1 MPVAASSTG
10 RAGLPNVISRTA
22 TDGRQSKARIAQLSA
37 HRPRRFTTPR
47 LADSTRSPLEQH
59 IEGVGQL
66 LVRLLTGNFEEAV
79 AARKEKRPPQFRD

>member
-1 MPVAASSTG
+1 M
-10 RAGLPNVISRTA
+10 
-22 TDGRQSKARIAQLSA
+22 
-37 HRPRRFTTPR
+37 
-47 LADSTRSPLEQH
+47 SPLAQH